1 MLKGILIALVMVVG
15 LALGGVYLLGTGIRG
30 DSGDRGEITQTA
42 RPAGDVTRV
51 RTAVKSA
58 ASEIGVP
65 KPKQVLFGDLH
76 VHTTFSFDAFMLSL
90 PAAVGEGAHPPA
102 DACDFARFCSQ
113 LDFWSINDHAEQI
126 SSKHWDETIESIRQC
141 NDVAGPAQNPDM
153 VSFLGWEWTQVGA
166 TPDDH
171 YGHKNVVVRG
181 TADGEIPERPIAAG
195 SVVRLAREVVPG
207 PLTLG
212 ALALVGGH
220 PRYDDLAAYFAER
233 RDMDLCDP
241 ETNVHDLPD
250 DCLEYAD
257 TPADLFRKL
266 DEWQDVDSIVVPH
279 GTTWGFYTP
288 TGSTWE
294 KQLSGDMHDE
304 DRQTLFEIYS
314 GHGDSEAYRSWRAV
328 ELDAEGAAR
337 CPEPRADYLP
347 SCWRAGQIIRERCNA
362 EGLPAEE
369 CEAREVEARE
379 NAAAAL
385 GQGHLTVQGTEAD
398 EWLDAGQCKDCRE
411 PAFNYRPGGSAQYV
425 TALSNFEGDGEPRR
439 FRFGFMSS
447 SDNHFGRP
455 GTGYKEVHR
464 RGFTESNA
472 PGGGPIASFT
482 GVPEMPPISRSV
494 PFDRATTDLLGF
506 QLFEFER
513 QTSFFMTGGLI
524 AAHATGRDR
533 DSIWEA
539 FDRREVYGTSGPRLL
554 LWFDLLNPPGSR
566 GATVPMGGEVE
577 MSESPIFQ
585 VRAVGSF
592 RQKPGCPSFSEESL
606 GAERLEHVC
615 KGECY
620 NPSNERNPITRIEIV
635 RIRPQ
640 THPDEDP
647 ATLID
652 DPWRRLE
659 CDGDPT
665 GCVAT
670 FTDPEFASGG
680 RDAVYYARAFE
691 PARDGIN
698 SGGLR
703 CEYDDSG
710 NCTEVNACPGAQGH
724 EDDCLAKEEPRAWSS
739 PIFVDHAQREQRS
752 AR

>member
-1 MLKGILIALVMVVG
+1 MLKGSLVALGALVV
-15 LALGGVYLLGTGIRG
+15 LALAGLYMVGTGTFG
-30 DSGDRGEITQTA
+30 SSGER
-42 RPAGDVTRV
+42 GDVTPAARPV
-51 RTAVKSA
+51 GDVSRTITAVQAA
-58 ASEIGVP
+58 ASRIGVV

-90 PAAVGEGAHPPA
+90 PMAVGEGAHPPS
-102 DACDFARFCSQ
+102 DACDFARYCSQ

-126 SSKHWDETIESIRQC
+126 SPAHWDQTIESIRQC
-141 NDVAGPAQNPDM
+141 NEVAGSPENPDM
-153 VSFLGWEWTQVGA
+153 VSFLGWEWTQVGM

-181 TADGEIPERPIAAG
+181 TGDDEIPERPIAAG
-195 SVVRLAREVVPG
+195 SVVRMARETIPG

-212 ALALVGGH
+212 ALALVGGDPSYH
-220 PRYDDLAAYFAER
+220 DLAAYFAER

-241 ETNVHDLPD
+241 ETNVHDLPA

-266 DEWQDVDSIVVPH
+266 DEWNEVESIVIPH

-288 TGSTWE
+288 TASTWE

-328 ELDAEGAAR
+328 ELDAEGGAT
-337 CPEPRADYLP
+337 CPEPRRDYLP
-347 SCWRAGQIIRERCNA
+347 SCWRAGQIIRERCEA

-369 CEAREVEARE
+369 CEAREVEARAH
-379 NAAAAL
+379 AAAAL
-385 GQGHLTVQGTEAD
+385 SQGHLTVQGAEAD
-398 EWLDAGQCKDCRE
+398 DWLDSGQCKDCQE
-411 PAFNYRPGGSAQYV
+411 PAFNYRPGGAAQFV
-425 TALSNFEGDGEPRR
+425 TALGNFEGGGEPRR
-439 FRFGFMSS
+439 FRFGFMAS
-447 SDNHFGRP
+447 SDNHFARP

-472 PGGGPIASFT
+472 RGGGPIADFIA
-482 GVPEMPPISRSV
+482 PPDLPPIAQSV
-494 PFDRATTDLLGF
+494 PFDLASSDLAGF

-533 DSIWEA
+533 DSIWQA
-539 FDRREVYGTSGPRLL
+539 FDRREVYGTSGPRML

-577 MSESPIFQ
+577 MSDSPIFQ

-592 RQKPGCPSFSEESL
+592 RQKPGCPSFSEDAL

-615 KGECY
+615 RGECF
-620 NPSNERNPITRIEIV
+620 NPSNERKPITRIEIV

-640 THPDEDP
+640 TRPDEDP
-647 ATLID
+647 ASLID
-652 DPWRRLE
+652 DPWQSFT
-659 CDGDPT
+659 CDGDT
-665 GCVAT
+665 SGCVAT
-670 FTDPEFASGG
+670 FTDPEFVKGG

-691 PARDGIN
+691 SEREGIN

-703 CEYDDSG
+703 CEYDDQG
-710 NCTEVNACPGAQGH
+710 RCIEVNACPGPDGE
-724 EDDCLAKEEPRAWSS
+724 EDDCLAPDEPRAWSS
-739 PIFVDHAQREQRS
+739 PIFVDLAKP
-752 AR
+752 